1 METFLAILIVS
12 VLALLAS
19 SPLGFRLRR
28 SRFTAA
34 LSSGGW
40 LAIGVGVAIG
50 PHGLDAVTLETVRSA
65 TPLVVLGLGWIGLM
79 LGLQAQR
86 AVLANLPAPLLRV
99 WGADIVVTLVVFG
112 ALGWIGASIWTGDPA
127 ASPMVAATLLACASL
142 GWAMETRS
150 LTSGDS
156 DAQRQHAMII
166 RGAGGLAGIAA
177 VVVFGVI
184 YAFAAQGAA
193 GQSALGAGA
202 SRLIVAVALGLVAGL
217 IGRFALREA
226 SGNRGQSLGVV
237 LGLVALVGG
246 LAFELEA
253 SPLFAACLTG
263 VVMANLAGAELRSFE
278 RVILRAEHAVAA
290 VFALLAGVLLDPAIG
305 WAGLGLAALLA
316 GGRLLIKPLI
326 LRAAGATPEAAG
338 VLGWAVVR
346 QSPLAVALAVSVLIV
361 STSIFTQRLLTV
373 IVLAGVLAELTP
385 LAAAWALR
393 RAPMGTPVSEEG
405 DPKQQIRQ
413 AGQEPDERS
422 EPA

>member
-1 METFLAILIVS
+1 MSTFLAILIVS

-28 SRFTAA
+28 SRLTAA

-50 PHGLDAVTLETVRSA
+50 PHGLGAVTPETIRRA

-86 AVLANLPAPLLRV
+86 AVLASLPRSLVRAWV
-99 WGADIVVTLVVFG
+99 ADVAVSLVVFG
-112 ALGWIGASIWTGDPA
+112 SIGWVGASVWVGGPGGAPGGAPVVMA
-127 ASPMVAATLLACASL
+127 ALLACASL

-150 LTSGDS
+150 LSTGDS
-156 DAQRQHAMII
+156 VSQRHHALVI

-177 VVVFGVI
+177 VMVFGVV
-184 YAFAAQGAA
+184 YAFAGPETERQPAIA
-193 GQSALGAGA
+193 AGA
-202 SRLIVAVALGLVAGL
+202 SRLLVAVTLGFASGL

-226 SGNRGQSLGVV
+226 AGARGQSLGVV

-263 VVMANLAGAELRSFE
+263 VVMANLDGGELRAFE

-290 VFALLAGVLLDPAIG
+290 VFSLLAGVLLDPEIG
-305 WAGLGLAALLA
+305 WSGLGLAALIA
-316 GGRLLIKPLI
+316 GARLVVKPVVM
-326 LRAAGATPEAAG
+326 RAGGATPEAAG

-346 QSPLAVALAVSVLIV
+346 QSPLAVALAVSVLAV
-361 STSIFTQRLLTV
+361 STSIVSQRLLTV

-393 RAPMGTPVSEEG
+393 RSPMGTPVGREEQ
-405 DPKQQIRQ
+405 PAAR
-413 AGQEPDERS
+413 AGGEKGGEAS
-422 EPA
+422 

>member
-1 METFLAILIVS
+1 MSTFLAILIVS

-28 SRFTAA
+28 SRLTSA
-34 LSSGGW
+34 LTSGGW

-50 PHGLDAVTLETVRSA
+50 PHGLEAVTPETIRRA

-86 AVLANLPAPLLRV
+86 AVLASLPASLLRV
-99 WGADIVVTLVVFG
+99 WVADAVVSLVVFG
-112 ALGWIGASIWTGDPA
+112 SIGWVGASVWGEAPGGAPVVTA
-127 ASPMVAATLLACASL
+127 ALLACASL

-150 LTSGDS
+150 LSTGDS
-156 DAQRQHAMII
+156 ISQRQHALVI

-177 VVVFGVI
+177 VVVFGLV
-184 YAFAAQGAA
+184 YAFAGPDT
-193 GQSALGAGA
+193 GQRSVLAAGA
-202 SRLIVAVALGLVAGL
+202 SRLLVAVTLGFASGL

-226 SGNRGQSLGVV
+226 AGARGQSLGVV

-263 VVMANLAGAELRSFE
+263 VVMANLDGGELRAFE

-305 WAGLGLAALLA
+305 WPGLGLAALIA
-316 GGRLLIKPLI
+316 GARLLIKPLVM
-326 LRAAGATPEAAG
+326 RAGGATPEAAG

-346 QSPLAVALAVSVLIV
+346 QSPLAVALAVSVLAV
-361 STSIFTQRLLTV
+361 STSIVSQRLLTV

-393 RAPMGTPVSEEG
+393 RAPMGTPVGAEEKPG
-405 DPKQQIRQ
+405 ARDGGA
-413 AGQEPDERS
+413 AGEKGGEVL
-422 EPA
+422 